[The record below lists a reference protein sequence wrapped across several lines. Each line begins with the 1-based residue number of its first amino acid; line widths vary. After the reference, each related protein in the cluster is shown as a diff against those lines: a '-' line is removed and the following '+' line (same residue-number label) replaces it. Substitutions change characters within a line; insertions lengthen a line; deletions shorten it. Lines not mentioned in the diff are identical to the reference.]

1 MRSQS
6 CGVDQGSKEKEKE
19 MNERLKFKAKEVQ
32 SVIDYTIK
40 HPLPEGGWRIPYQ
53 DKQSPRPTLL
63 MVGDH
68 GVYIMT
74 GGAKPKG
81 KKVGEEQGWPV
92 AYAEGCNPDVDEFD
106 DWWALKGAT
115 WGNDDGSIHW
125 DAGEVG
131 KMLRA
136 TFAAD
141 NGYEWESAKHLISE
155 FSKQSITLRPHP

>member
-1 MRSQS
+1 
-6 CGVDQGSKEKEKE
+6 
-19 MNERLKFKAKEVQ
+19 
-32 SVIDYTIK
+32 
-40 HPLPEGGWRIPYQ
+40 
-53 DKQSPRPTLL
+53 DKPSPTPTLL

-115 WGNDDGSIHW
+115 WGGDDGCIHW

-136 TFAAD
+136 TFD
-141 NGYEWESAKHLISE
+141 KGKPTTHLIGS
-155 FSKQSITLRPHP
+155 FNKKSISLRPHR